1 MKLIG
6 DEKERP
12 KHRRKRNG
20 NKKPNKKKGKGNK
33 KLKHPKGNK
42 GRIK

>member
-1 MKLIG
+1 MKKRDQNTG
-6 DEKERP
+6 EKERAI
-12 KHRRKRNG
+12 KNQTKKRE
-20 NKKPNKKKGKGNK
+20 KGNK